1 MPTGS
6 SESSTRAP
14 VLCRTLRAS
23 AWAQTAPKRPVEAP
37 ITSAG
42 LLRRGLL
49 AMGRLAQS
57 SAFLS
62 PPGMEELYSG
72 VAIRTASAAA
82 MASSSPVTACGRSLS
97 RSSSKIGRAP
107 RPSHWTS
114 SAPDGSASAAARRS
128 MVLWEPRRALPEMP
142 RIRIALGLL
151 DERELD
157 EEADLV
163 GERLA
168 ARGQRGVPAHA
179 ELAAVDL
186 GLEVQVPAR
195 GAERVGGR
203 RGPRARGPDGLRDA
217 LDGQL
222 ALGHGRAV
230 IAEIDARGLIAHG
243 RESGGV
249 KELLREDVR
258 AERLR
263 RAD

>member
-42 LLRRGLL
+42 LLRSGLL
-49 AMGRLAQS
+49 ASGRLAQS

-62 PPGMEELYSG
+62 PPGMDELYSG
-72 VAIRTASAAA
+72 VAITTASAAS
-82 MASSSPVTACGRSLS
+82 MASRSPVTACGRSAS
-97 RSSSKIGRAP
+97 RSSSKIGRAA
-107 RPSHWTS
+107 RPSHSTS

-142 RIRIALGLL
+142 RIRIGLGLL

-157 EEADLV
+157 DEGDLV

-168 ARGQRGVPAHA
+168 ARGQRGVPVHA

-186 GLEVQVPAR
+186 GLEVEVPAG

-203 RGPRARGPDGLRDA
+203 RGPRARRLDGLRDA

-222 ALGHGRAV
+222 ALGDGGAV
-230 IAEIDARGLIAHG
+230 LAEIDRGRLVADG
-243 RESGGV
+243 RESGGIE
-249 KELLREDVR
+249 ELRGEDVR
-258 AERLR
+258 A
-263 RAD
+263 